1 MSEDRQQCG
10 GPDTQPGERTLAFKK
25 GLCYSQRP
33 IRACLGE
40 SERSAICA
48 VTSIFAAE
56 RLVTVKRF
64 SVLQAGQP
72 VTRVSHR
79 ATKQGGFVTTGLE
92 DRERLFRCFRVHG
105 GWVFPEE
112 QPAAFLFVAN
122 ASSCNISDKYRAFS
136 CQDGLHVVKAI
147 ISVSVNTGSR
157 LSESISKASPASPG
171 RCKMSSST
179 RRMGIWLTGPP

>member
-1 MSEDRQQCG
+1 MLFPKTNKSLFG
-10 GPDTQPGERTLAFKK
+10 G
-25 GLCYSQRP
+25 
-33 IRACLGE
+33 IRAQCNMCSNEYLCSRETCDCQKIQCSTG
-40 SERSAICA
+40 R
-48 VTSIFAAE
+48 
-56 RLVTVKRF
+56 
-64 SVLQAGQP
+64 P

-79 ATKQGGFVTTGLE
+79 ATKQGGFITTGLE

-147 ISVSVNTGSR
+147 SVSVNTGSR

-179 RRMGIWLTGPP
+179 RRMGIWRTGPP